1 MTDSMKKIGL
11 IGGTYN
17 PIHKGHLHLATQAQK
32 IFNLEKVVFIPA
44 YRSPH
49 KLTLE
54 PMSGE
59 HRLAMLTL
67 ALEGLPLFT
76 IDKIEINKNKISY
89 TIETLKQLQSDHP
102 DWKMLLILGA
112 DAFQAIETWKQYS
125 KLLNYCN
132 ILVGTRPG
140 SQLQLSELVK
150 NKLAHR
156 VLGRKNR
163 AINNTTN
170 KKIFKNIE
178 KNIGVTFFQITPLD
192 ISSKKIRQKIN
203 RGEEVK
209 NLLPPSVD
217 NYIMRNK
224 LYKNKP
230 PSIKA

>member
-1 MTDSMKKIGL
+1 VTDSMKKIGL

-49 KLTLE
+49 KLSLE

-76 IDKIEINKNKISY
+76 IDKIELNKNEVSY

-125 KLLNYCN
+125 QLLNYCN

-140 SQLQLSELVK
+140 SELQLSELVK

-156 VLGRKNR
+156 VLGIKDGATNNK
-163 AINNTTN
+163 IN
-170 KKIFKNIE
+170 KIIF
-178 KNIGVTFFQITPLD
+178 KNIGVTFFQISPLD
-192 ISSKKIRQKIN
+192 ISSYKIRQQVNK
-203 RGEEVK
+203 GEEVK
-209 NLLPPSVD
+209 ELLPHSVD
-217 NYIMRNK
+217 NYIMRHK
-224 LYKNKP
+224 LYQDNP
-230 PSIKA
+230 PSNKD

>member
-1 MTDSMKKIGL
+1 VTDSMKKIGL

-76 IDKIEINKNKISY
+76 IDKIELNKNEVSY

-112 DAFQAIETWKQYS
+112 DAFQAIEKWKQYS
-125 KLLNYCN
+125 QLLNYCN

-140 SQLQLSELVK
+140 SELQLSELVK

-156 VLGRKNR
+156 VLGIKDG
-163 AINNTTN
+163 ATNNKIN
-170 KKIFKNIE
+170 KKIF
-178 KNIGVTFFQITPLD
+178 KNIGVTFFQISPLD
-192 ISSKKIRQKIN
+192 ISSYKIRQQVNK
-203 RGEEVK
+203 GEEVK
-209 NLLPPSVD
+209 ELLPHSVD
-217 NYIMRNK
+217 NYIMRHK
-224 LYKNKP
+224 LYQDNP
-230 PSIKA
+230 PSNKD

>member
-76 IDKIEINKNKISY
+76 IDKIELNKNEVSY

-102 DWKMLLILGA
+102 DWEMHLILGA

-125 KLLNYCN
+125 QLLNYCN

-140 SQLQLSELVK
+140 SELQLSELVK

-156 VLGRKNR
+156 VLGIKDG
-163 AINNTTN
+163 ATNNKIN
-170 KKIFKNIE
+170 KKLFKNIRI
-178 KNIGVTFFQITPLD
+178 NFFQISPLD
-192 ISSKKIRQKIN
+192 ISSNKIRQQVKK
-203 RGEEVK
+203 GEEVK
-209 NLLPPSVD
+209 DLLPHSVD

-224 LYKNKP
+224 LYQDNP
-230 PSIKA
+230 PSNKD

>member
-1 MTDSMKKIGL
+1 VTDSMKKMGL
-11 IGGTYN
+11 LGGTYN

-76 IDKIEINKNKISY
+76 IDKIELNKNEVCY

-125 KLLNYCN
+125 QLLNYCN

-140 SQLQLSELVK
+140 SELQLSELVK

-156 VLGRKNR
+156 VLGMKDG
-163 AINNTTN
+163 ATNN
-170 KKIFKNIE
+170 KIF
-178 KNIGVTFFQITPLD
+178 KNIGVTFFQISPLD
-192 ISSKKIRQKIN
+192 ISSYKIRQKVN
-203 RGEEVK
+203 KGEEVK
-209 NLLPPSVD
+209 ELLPHSVD
-217 NYIMRNK
+217 NYIMRHK
-224 LYKNKP
+224 LYQDNP
-230 PSIKA
+230 PSNKD

>member
-1 MTDSMKKIGL
+1 MKKIGL

-54 PMSGE
+54 PMSGG

-76 IDKIEINKNKISY
+76 IDKIELNKNEVSY

-102 DWKMLLILGA
+102 DWEMHLILGA

-125 KLLNYCN
+125 QLLNYCN

-140 SQLQLSELVK
+140 SELQLSELVK
-150 NKLAHR
+150 KKLAHR
-156 VLGRKNR
+156 VLGMKDG
-163 AINNTTN
+163 ATNNKIN
-170 KKIFKNIE
+170 KKIFKNI
-178 KNIGVTFFQITPLD
+178 GVNFFQISPLD
-192 ISSKKIRQKIN
+192 ISSNKIRQQVKK
-203 RGEEVK
+203 GEEVK
-209 NLLPPSVD
+209 DLLPHSVD

-224 LYKNKP
+224 LYQDNP
-230 PSIKA
+230 PSNKD